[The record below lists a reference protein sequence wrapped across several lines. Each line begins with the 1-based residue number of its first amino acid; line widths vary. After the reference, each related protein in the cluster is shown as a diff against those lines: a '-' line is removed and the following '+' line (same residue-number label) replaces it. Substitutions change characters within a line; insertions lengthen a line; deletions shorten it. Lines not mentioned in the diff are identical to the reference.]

1 MDATLKATLQARR
14 VSLLAALGR
23 AESFQAEYD
32 HERDQMEV
40 QLRLA
45 HIEEASSKLEDIQ
58 QQLEDDETDDAA
70 SSTLSGIKLP
80 TITLPEFDGDYQKW
94 LAFHD
99 LFVALIHNNPDLPDV
114 QKFHYLRGVVVG
126 KAAGYIDTY
135 DINAANYQIAWD
147 TLVERYNNEYLLKKR
162 HLQALFELPPME
174 HETASSLHSLVDEF
188 QRHIKILDQLKEPTA
203 SWSTVLEHLLCTRLH
218 VDTINLWEDH
228 ASTLSNPDFQSLIEF
243 LQRRMRVLESISVN
257 NNHSSSNGATSSH
270 QSPRPASKKRS
281 SQRLSTYASTA
292 SSGPAAD
299 CAACGLAHPLY
310 KCHKFG
316 QLSVPERQR
325 IVSNKHLCYNCLGAH
340 QVRNC
345 SSKRSCRHCQ
355 QRHHSLLHAGH
366 ADNSPRTN
374 SGATAPTQASGQ
386 LEVSASVVSTKQEV
400 ATPTEVV
407 PQVEVSVPL
416 QQPKENVFLLTVLIK
431 VVDSLG
437 MEHVARALLDSA
449 SQPNLITD
457 RMARILRLKRAP
469 ASVVIQGAGQ
479 MSTPVR
485 HSVSTEVRSRKSDF
499 SCGINFLVMDKLTAE
514 LPSHNISTSGWN
526 IPVELFL
533 ADPTFNERQPID
545 MVLGAKH
552 FHSFF
557 PSAARIHLDGSL
569 PILVDSVFGWI
580 VTGSASQAS
589 STPTETAHSYSVLA
603 MMSLEESMERFWKTE
618 ELTINDKLSV
628 EERDC
633 ESLFQ
638 STTTRTP
645 EGRYVVRYPRKP
657 GFENLLGDSKTA
669 ALRRF
674 RLLERRLERDAQL
687 KEDYHKFMR
696 EYVELG
702 HMQLVEPDEKDKTP
716 SCYLPHHPVFKDS
729 STTTKVRVVFDG
741 SAATSTGFSLNQALC
756 VGPVVQ
762 EDLLSL
768 LLRFRNYPVALV
780 ADAAKMY
787 RQVLVHPEDRRLQR
801 IFWRFSPDS
810 PIQTYELQTVTYGL
824 APSAYLATRSLQQLA
839 QDEGH
844 EYPLGGPALESNF
857 YVDDF
862 IGGADTVE
870 DAIRLRKELTELL
883 AKGGFE
889 MRKWTS
895 NRLEVLRGLT
905 QDQIGTQSSLQFGP
919 NEMVK
924 ALGIGWEPEA
934 DVLRFDSQI
943 NQSKGPPTKQFIL
956 STIARLYDPLGH
968 IAPVVVTAKIIM
980 QECWQLK
987 CDWNDPVPDNIRIK
1001 WEKFFKELPEIRSY
1015 RIDRY
1020 ALQPDSTYQLH
1031 TFCDASKDAYGAC
1044 CYIRCEDRHGNVR
1057 VTFLASK
1064 SRVAPLRGLNV
1075 PRLEANAAVLGVHLH
1090 FRIKQALKI
1099 KISDSYFW
1107 TDSAVVLQWIQAN
1120 PNTWKTY
1127 VANRVAEIQFYTRGC
1142 HWNHVPTKD
1151 NPADL
1156 VSRGMTVPNFLNC
1169 ETWKNATSWICSNPR
1184 DWPRTNPPSVPAD
1197 IMEAR
1202 VVAAVTEKPPQVHP
1216 WFLRWHSYR
1225 RLVHSIGFVLRF
1237 IDNTRQKARTTRTSD
1252 TPVRRAL
1259 TVEQFAKAKTVL
1271 TRLAQQDSF
1280 STELKELEK
1289 GKPVPKQS
1297 NIYKMSPFI
1306 DAERV
1311 LRVGGRLK
1319 LSQLPFQAKHPAL
1332 LPGSHPFA
1340 RILAEFY
1347 HQKLFHG
1354 GGRLLL
1360 TAMREEFWP
1369 IGGRILARSVVRN
1382 CFRCVR
1388 LNPELV
1394 QQQIGQLPA
1403 QRIIPSRPFSVVGV
1417 DYAGPLYL
1425 KPIHKRAAPAKAYIC
1440 LFVCFATKAVH
1451 IELVGDLST
1460 PAFLAALRRF
1470 IGRRGVPSHIHSD
1483 NGKNFEGAK
1492 NELARLYTMLTHDA
1506 EQEKIHEFCTA
1517 EGITWHLTPPKAPH
1531 FGGLWESAVK
1541 VAKKHLFRQLGP
1553 SRLSFEDMCTVLT
1566 QIESHM
1572 NSRPL
1577 LPLSEDP
1584 NDLAAL
1590 TPAHF
1595 LIGTSMHALP
1605 DPDLRHIPVNRLDH
1619 YQQLQLHAQQFWAH
1633 WRREYLQELLR
1644 DTKGYQRNDEIQPGR
1659 LVIVVDELQGPLRW
1673 PLARIEAVH
1682 PGPDGI
1688 VRVVS
1693 LRTASGGIITRP
1705 AVKICLLPV
1714 PQSPEAPHTTPQPGQ
1729 LSTDAVF
1736 PEEEKH

>member
-1 MDATLKATLQARR
+1 MTSVRPRENTFKVDLSVFPKRPSFEEIHSFVHDVMGLRIDQVKRLQMNHVQNAAHVKCDTLKTAQDAVEEHDGRHEIELNKVKYKVRLQMDDSTVEVKVHDLSENVRDEELIGFLRHYGDVHCIKELVWGKLCVQGHLFRHSRVQQEKTLVTYRGQPQTCRHCSRLSHPGITCTDNKKLVGQKSDLSDRLKAAQSTDSTSYATVVDKGTAIIN
-14 VSLLAALGR
+14 SLLPNFVATNLNQLNQAAS
-23 AESFQAEYD
+23 ESKQKELDTTAQQPSCSHLSTATDGVE
-32 HERDQMEV
+32 Q
-40 QLRLA
+40 
-45 HIEEASSKLEDIQ
+45 SSSSTITPAVA
-58 QQLEDDETDDAA
+58 EDDSMSDETIVPVANETELMDQDLQQPRISHPAPRRRNGA
-70 SSTLSGIKLP
+70 RS
-80 TITLPEFDGDYQKW
+80 
-94 LAFHD
+94 AFRRTPPP
-99 LFVALIHNNPDLPDV
+99 LVQDLPRIV
-114 QKFHYLRGVVVG
+114 QRVDSRILS
-126 KAAGYIDTY
+126 T
-135 DINAANYQIAWD
+135 NA
-147 TLVERYNNEYLLKKR
+147 T
-162 HLQALFELPPME
+162 
-174 HETASSLHSLVDEF
+174 SLVSF
-188 QRHIKILDQLKEPTA
+188 
-203 SWSTVLEHLLCTRLH
+203 
-218 VDTINLWEDH
+218 
-228 ASTLSNPDFQSLIEF
+228 LS
-243 LQRRMRVLESISVN
+243 
-257 NNHSSSNGATSSH
+257 
-270 QSPRPASKKRS
+270 
-281 SQRLSTYASTA
+281 
-292 SSGPAAD
+292 
-299 CAACGLAHPLY
+299 
-310 KCHKFG
+310 
-316 QLSVPERQR
+316 LSV
-325 IVSNKHLCYNCLGAH
+325 SGL
-340 QVRNC
+340 
-345 SSKRSCRHCQ
+345 HCQ
-355 QRHHSLLHAGH
+355 QRHHSLLHVGH

-485 HSVSTEVRSRKSDF
+485 HSASTEVRSRKSDF

-645 EGRYVVRYPRKP
+645 EGRYV
-657 GFENLLGDSKTA
+657 
-669 ALRRF
+669 
-674 RLLERRLERDAQL
+674 LERRLERDAQL
-687 KEDYHKFMR
+687 KADYHKFMR
-696 EYVELG
+696 EDVELG

-844 EYPLGGPALESNF
+844 EYALGGPALESNF

-1001 WEKFFKELPEIRSY
+1001 WEKFFKELPKIRSY
-1015 RIDRY
+1015 KIDRY

-1064 SRVAPLRGLNV
+1064 SRIAPLRGLNV

-1184 DWPRTNPPSVPAD
+1184 DWPRTNPQSVPSD
-1197 IMEAR
+1197 ILEVR

-1216 WFLRWHSYR
+1216 WFLRCHSYR

-1237 IDNTRQKARTTRTSD
+1237 IDNTRQKARTTRT
-1252 TPVRRAL
+1252 TPVPRAL
-1259 TVEQFAKAKTVL
+1259 TVEQFAKAKMVL

-1280 STELKELEK
+1280 SAELTELEK

-1297 NIYKMSPFI
+1297 NIYKMSPFV
-1306 DAERV
+1306 DSERV

-1492 NELARLYTMLTHDA
+1492 NELARLYAMLTHDD
-1506 EQEKIHEFCTA
+1506 EQEKIHEFS
-1517 EGITWHLTPPKAPH
+1517 PH

-1605 DPDLRHIPVNRLDH
+1605 DPDLRHIPVNRLNH

-1682 PGPDGI
+1682 PGPYGI

-1714 PQSPEAPHTTPQPGQ
+1714 PLSPEAPHITPQPGQ
-1729 LSTDAVF
+1729 LPTDEVF